1 MLRFCIVV
9 LQALIVSLISG
20 FSMLIYFYYVTSR
33 VMQISEAFVLILT
46 LLIIT
51 FKRSVS
57 LGFYRN
63 FLDSFRYFLMF
74 SWPCKSVFEDKN
86 CYSADTIPLKVL
98 GVFCVLA

>member
-1 MLRFCIVV
+1 
-9 LQALIVSLISG
+9 
-20 FSMLIYFYYVTSR
+20 MLIYFYYVTSR

-51 FKRSVS
+51 FNCSAS

-63 FLDSFRYFLMF
+63 FFFFFFFFFMF

-98 GVFCVLA
+98 GVFCVLALKKK